1 MGVLLPDPTV
11 LALDDEFGFLVLR
24 QFSSALNGVGLTV
37 MERVCTRGAVR
48 LNGPATTGA
57 RFHRNLRLSSHDD
70 LSKTQGKA
78 PDWHTTSGDRLAQG
92 KRLDLDPEDST
103 SSSPSPALALTA
115 RSLSREMAYVSRPWL
130 GSRAVSSVRL
140 LPATNSRSPLQRVS
154 RSDYLQPVSFGR
166 RTSADVES

>member
-37 MERVCTRGAVR
+37 MERVCTRGAVC

-92 KRLDLDPEDST
+92 KRLDPEDST
-103 SSSPSPALALTA
+103 SISPSPALALTA